1 MSESMAAFI
10 LFYLGV
16 RIIRII
22 EFGGYTGVFV
32 LMETTT
38 SCHVSGAVQGLLQDV
53 LCIQK
58 SACAFAAIR
67 ADGSVVPRSATGR
80 SSEFVGSIGT
90 CGDKGSPHL
99 HLKI

>member
-10 LFYLGV
+10 LLKGSESLGLKSCGV
-16 RIIRII
+16 
-22 EFGGYTGVFV
+22 YTGVF
-32 LMETTT
+32 LFMEATT
-38 SCHVSGAVQGLLQDV
+38 SCHVSGAVQGFLQDV

-80 SSEFVGSIGT
+80 SSEFAEPIGAF
-90 CGDKGSPHL
+90 DNKGSPHL
-99 HLKI
+99 H